1 MRFFHFHVFLFL
13 IVALVLPGSFNQA
26 RAQDTGVGQQI
37 DEPGGEAIDVEEV
50 LEVKT
55 ATELGP
61 NPQRSYCAR
70 EWTEQYARQKA
81 EIEVSTR
88 GDYDEIVVFDCPS
101 CSLEDH
107 FIKPFLESEYR
118 GKTGYMRIQECGF
131 HKAVFEGFRG
141 IHEISFDVPQ
151 VFPDPERVRCIAD
164 WNEKYQ
170 KLDTDMRVLAR
181 GEYNEQIV
189 FMCAL
194 CANKE
199 SFVIPFLRAEYE
211 GGNTAMDKM
220 RSCGFKK
227 VVFTNLTESKKIV
240 KEVR

>member
-1 MRFFHFHVFLFL
+1 MRFFHFQVFLFL
-13 IVALVLPGSFNQA
+13 ITALVFPGSFNQA
-26 RAQDTGVGQQI
+26 RAQDAGVGQQI
-37 DEPGGEAIDVEEV
+37 DEPDGEAMDAEEV

-55 ATELGP
+55 APELSP

-88 GDYDEIVVFDCPS
+88 GEYDEIVVFDCPS

-107 FIKPFLESEYR
+107 FVIPFLESEYR
-118 GKTGYMRIQECGF
+118 GKTGYMRLQECGF

-141 IHEISFDVPQ
+141 IHEISLDVPQ
-151 VFPDPERVRCIAD
+151 VFPDPKRVRCIAE

-181 GEYNEQIV
+181 GDYNEQIV

-199 SFVIPFLRAEYE
+199 SFVIPSLRTHHDARH
-211 GGNTAMDKM
+211 TAMDTIRPCALKA
-220 RSCGFKK
+220 
-227 VVFTNLTESKKIV
+227 VVLPHLTESKKIV